1 MPQED
6 IELHFQSENPQ
17 EENGAVVF
25 TYQSPFPSFRG
36 KELSHDSSLKSTS
49 AVRLLCHMIREPL
62 FDELRTKQQ
71 LGYIVSSYYERG
83 FSARQPDDEILDPSM
98 VPVDFI
104 TISVLSRK
112 LPPTEIATRIDE
124 VLEQFRS
131 SLREIPESEIRDH
144 ADALSKQLLKPIQ
157 KLLTESNSHFGKIH
171 RFAPER
177 ISTTDDDGKSEPLP
191 WKTEKDLAECI
202 LSLSRAELMETWDR
216 IIGPANR
223 ARIVSCVYG
232 NTFPLANKSIGG
244 GLISSFGLGSRSGK
258 ITNDFGKLVD
268 YRQRMGVFNNQ
279 ATTVSKRSYSS
290 IASPRHFVGSSYS
303 KLSSNIPMVGIG
315 VFGVASVVGWT
326 LTRNQKAVSSK

>member
-17 EENGAVVF
+17 EENGSVVF

-36 KELSHDSSLKSTS
+36 KGLSHDLSLKSTS
-49 AVRLLCHMIREPL
+49 AMRLLCHMLREPL

-83 FSARQPDDEILDPSM
+83 FSARQPDDELLDPSM

-112 LPPTEIATRIDE
+112 LPPTDIATRIDE
-124 VLEQFRS
+124 FLEQFRS
-131 SLREIPESEIRDH
+131 SLHEMPESEIRDH
-144 ADALSKQLLKPIQ
+144 ADALSKKLLKPIQ

-171 RFAPER
+171 RFAPEC
-177 ISTTDDDGKSEPLP
+177 ILTTDEGKSQPLP
-191 WKTEKDLAECI
+191 WNADEDLAECVQ
-202 LSLSRAELMETWDR
+202 SLSRAELMETWDR
-216 IIGPANR
+216 IIGPASR

-232 NTFPLANKSIGG
+232 NTFPLANKSNGG
-244 GLISSFGLGSRSGK
+244 GLMSSFGLGSRSAT
-258 ITNDFGKLVD
+258 ITNDFSKLVN

-279 ATTVSKRSYSS
+279 ATTGSKRSYSS
-290 IASPRHFVGSSYS
+290 IVSPRNFLGSPSS
-303 KLSSNIPMVGIG
+303 KLSSTIPMVGMG
-315 VFGVASVVGWT
+315 VIGVASMVGWS
-326 LTRNQKAVSSK
+326 LMRNQKATSSK